1 MKKTRL
7 KECTKDLTAVRR
19 VRSCIWTQ
27 VFLPWNLAL
36 PHLVLGALGDVTR
49 LRDATLPRTGTVPL
63 FSTHCSGDRHCV
75 FR

>member
-1 MKKTRL
+1 MKKMRL

-27 VFLPWNLAL
+27 VFLPWNL
-36 PHLVLGALGDVTR
+36 VLGALGDVTR
-49 LRDATLPRTGTVPL
+49 LRDATLPRTGAVPL